1 MVVWV
6 IGISGS
12 GKSFFAKKILNKIK
26 GKKIHVDGDEVRKYL
41 TYKLGYIKS
50 DRKKNALLISDLC
63 NLLEKKGFIVVCSI
77 LSIFK
82 EHQKRNRKIFNKYMQ
97 IYLKANIKKVIEKNN
112 KNIYSKKDVVGKQ
125 IKFGTVGPRGKK
137 TGHGRAGPIFF
148 AREPQGPKFHSPGP
162 LGP

>member
-1 MVVWV
+1 MVVWI

-82 EHQKRNRKIFNKYMQ
+82 EHQKRNRQIFNKYMQ
-97 IYLKANIKKVIEKNN
+97 IYLKANIKKVIDKNS

-125 IKFGTVGPRGKK
+125 IKFPTPHKSDITIINNFDNSYKK
-137 TGHGRAGPIFF
+137 NIELIVKRLN
-148 AREPQGPKFHSPGP
+148 EK
-162 LGP
+162 LKNN

>member
-125 IKFGTVGPRGKK
+125 IKFPTPHKSDITIINNFDHSYKK
-137 TGHGRAGPIFF
+137 NIKLIVKRLN
-148 AREPQGPKFHSPGP
+148 EK
-162 LGP
+162 LKNN

>member
-125 IKFGTVGPRGKK
+125 IKFPTHHKSDITIINNFDHSYKK
-137 TGHGRAGPIFF
+137 NIKLIVKRLN
-148 AREPQGPKFHSPGP
+148 EK
-162 LGP
+162 LKNN